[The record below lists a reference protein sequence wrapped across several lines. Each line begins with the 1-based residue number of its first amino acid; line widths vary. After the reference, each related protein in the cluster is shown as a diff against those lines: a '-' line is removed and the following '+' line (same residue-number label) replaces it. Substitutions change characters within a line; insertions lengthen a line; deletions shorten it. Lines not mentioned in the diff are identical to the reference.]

1 MQSDTS
7 HQQVLIYHSKST
19 IMNYKCDVKLGS
31 PRMARLINGKLQFE
45 KMLSCIL
52 LCVIIYLKIVKP
64 LMNFTL
70 QVYHIKDLQL

>member
-1 MQSDTS
+1 MQSGII

-19 IMNYKCDVKLGS
+19 TMNYKCDVKLGS
-31 PRMARLINGKLQFE
+31 PRMARLINSKLQFE

-52 LCVIIYLKIVKP
+52 LCTIIYLKIVKP

-70 QVYHIKDLQL
+70 QVHRIKDLQL